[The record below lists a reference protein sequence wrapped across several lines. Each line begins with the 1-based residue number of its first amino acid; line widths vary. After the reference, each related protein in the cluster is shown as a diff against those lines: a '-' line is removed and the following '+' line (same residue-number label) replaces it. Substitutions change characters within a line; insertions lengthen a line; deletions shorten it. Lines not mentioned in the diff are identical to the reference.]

1 MLPWKNITN
10 NAIKRETICIVC
22 CRNNLYKNLW
32 YKKKNPT
39 FSNIDAIEGF
49 IGTESYKKISSC
61 QFHDDWFKNLKE
73 NNFIDTGT
81 KKKIP
86 EETIKLL
93 KMQKDMMVKQLIQF
107 PSLYYTKSH
116 FPLEVSQ
123 RAFDHLW
130 RMCESYELWCKE
142 TKQKN
147 LIILNII
154 D

>member
-1 MLPWKNITN
+1 MQSKERPYVLFVAEIIYTK
-10 NAIKRETICIVC
+10 ICDI
-22 CRNNLYKNLW
+22 
-32 YKKKNPT
+32 KKKNPT

-49 IGTESYKKISSC
+49 IGTESYKKISSG

-73 NNFIDTGT
+73 NDFIDTST

-142 TKQKN
+142 TKQPE
-147 LIILNII
+147 LMILKII